1 MVLWVVVEVD
11 EVVEAVVEVVEVD
24 DVVLAVVEVEE
35 VVEAVVEVVEEV
47 EAVVEVVEEVVE
59 LVVACR
65 RPILTPAI
73 SSGVST
79 SPSQI
84 ITSSIEPSYGHEAPE

>member
-1 MVLWVVVEVD
+1 MVVWVVVEVD
-11 EVVEAVVEVVEVD
+11 EVVDAVVEVVEVD
-24 DVVLAVVEVEE
+24 DVVLAVVEVD
-35 VVEAVVEVVEEV
+35 EEV
-47 EAVVEVVEEVVE
+47 EAVVEVLDEVEAVVEVDEEVVE

-79 SPSQI
+79 SPFQI
-84 ITSSIEPSYGHEAPE
+84 ITSSREPSYGHEAAE

>member
-1 MVLWVVVEVD
+1 VVVEVD
-11 EVVEAVVEVVEVD
+11 EDVDAVVLVVLVLDEVEAVLEVVEAVVEVD
-24 DVVLAVVEVEE
+24 
-35 VVEAVVEVVEEV
+35 
-47 EAVVEVVEEVVE
+47 EEVVE

-79 SPSQI
+79 SPFHI
-84 ITSSIEPSYGHEAPE
+84 ITSSREPSYGQEAAE